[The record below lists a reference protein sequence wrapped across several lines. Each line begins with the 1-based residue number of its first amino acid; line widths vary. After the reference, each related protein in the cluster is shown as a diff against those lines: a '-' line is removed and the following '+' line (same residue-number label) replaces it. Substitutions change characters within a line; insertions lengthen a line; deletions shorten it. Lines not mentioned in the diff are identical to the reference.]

1 MKIRHLRIFKA
12 VCEEESVTKASEK
25 LFMTQPAVSHAI
37 SELEDYLGVSL
48 FDRISRKVYLN
59 ETGKLF
65 LTKVTKLLDLYDDL
79 DKNIK

>member
-1 MKIRHLRIFKA
+1 MKIRHLRIFKT

-48 FDRISRKVYLN
+48 FDRISRKI
-59 ETGKLF
+59 F
-65 LTKVTKLLDLYDDL
+65 
-79 DKNIK
+79 